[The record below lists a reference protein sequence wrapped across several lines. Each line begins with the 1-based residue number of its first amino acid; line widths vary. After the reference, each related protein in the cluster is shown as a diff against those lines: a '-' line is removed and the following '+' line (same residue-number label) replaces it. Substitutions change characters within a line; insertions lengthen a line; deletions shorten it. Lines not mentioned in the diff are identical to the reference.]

1 MPDATQNILA
11 GLTAF
16 NTLSPLV
23 IALIT
28 ELRSSDSRTDEEI
41 IAAARA
47 KVAEIRRI
55 TEEDMLS
62 NP

>member
-1 MPDATQNILA
+1 MEKLLS

-23 IALIT
+23 LALIA

-41 IAAARA
+41 IAAARS
-47 KVAEIRRI
+47 KVAETRKI
-55 TEEDMLS
+55 TTEDMSS

>member
-1 MPDATQNILA
+1 MESVLA

-23 IALIT
+23 LALIA
-28 ELRSSDSRTDEEI
+28 ELRSNDPRTDEEI

-47 KVAEIRRI
+47 KVAETRRI
-55 TEEDMLS
+55 TEEDMS
-62 NP
+62 GNP

>member
-1 MPDATQNILA
+1 MEQLLS

-23 IALIT
+23 LALIA
-28 ELRSSDSRTDEEI
+28 ELRSNDPRTDEEI

-47 KVAEIRRI
+47 KVAETRRI
-55 TEEDMLS
+55 TEEDMS
-62 NP
+62 ANP

>member
-1 MPDATQNILA
+1 MEKLLQ

-23 IALIT
+23 LALIA
-28 ELRSSDSRTDEEI
+28 ELRAGDSRTDEEI

-47 KVAEIRRI
+47 KVTETRKI
-55 TEEDMLS
+55 TEEDIS
-62 NP
+62 DKP